1 MNSFV
6 NAILLALAF
15 PLMALAIV
23 VGFDLPVEFLKSSGK
38 QLSFAEEIFW
48 ALALLM
54 GILSL
59 RRSTKR
65 WMGMKIVTNTK
76 RFLYNHAISQ
86 SRKKRVIVYNCLESA
101 VLIFLA
107 LGIYVLTDK
116 AIVPA
121 IVLGLFALD
130 SLVFLVLGNN
140 NRFRVGISSKAIIVA
155 DREVIV
161 IYFEGLRKVSV
172 DQQTIY
178 FDYIKDL
185 QLSFPTNCIL
195 DENKS
200 EALEVLQ
207 NSLDKDK
214 VMFYNIN
221 EWK

>member
-1 MNSFV
+1 
-6 NAILLALAF
+6 
-15 PLMALAIV
+15 
-23 VGFDLPVEFLKSSGK
+23 
-38 QLSFAEEIFW
+38 
-48 ALALLM
+48 
-54 GILSL
+54 
-59 RRSTKR
+59 
-65 WMGMKIVTNTK
+65 MGMKIVTNTK
-76 RFLYNHAISQ
+76 RFLYNQAISQ
-86 SRKKRVIVYNCLESA
+86 ARKKRVIVYNCIETA

-107 LGIYVLTDK
+107 LGIYVLTVK

-121 IVLGLFALD
+121 LVLGVFALD
-130 SLVFLVLGNN
+130 SLVFLMVGNKD
-140 NRFRVGISSKAIIVA
+140 RFRVGISSKAIIVA

-195 DENKS
+195 DENKA

-214 VMFYNIN
+214 VMFYNMN

>member
-1 MNSFV
+1 
-6 NAILLALAF
+6 
-15 PLMALAIV
+15 
-23 VGFDLPVEFLKSSGK
+23 
-38 QLSFAEEIFW
+38 
-48 ALALLM
+48 LM

-76 RFLYNHAISQ
+76 RFLYNQAISQ
-86 SRKKRVIVYNCLESA
+86 ARKKRVIVYNCIETA

-107 LGIYVLTDK
+107 LGIYVLTVK

-121 IVLGLFALD
+121 LVLGVFALD
-130 SLVFLVLGNN
+130 SLVFLMVGNKD
-140 NRFRVGISSKAIIVA
+140 RFRVGISSKAIIVA

-195 DENKS
+195 DENKV

-214 VMFYNIN
+214 VMFYNMN

>member
-6 NAILLALAF
+6 NALLLALAF

-38 QLSFAEEIFW
+38 QLSFAEEVFW
-48 ALALLM
+48 VLALMM

-65 WMGMKIVTNTK
+65 WMGMKIVNNTK
-76 RFLYNHAISQ
+76 RFLFNQVISQ
-86 SRKKRVIVYNCLESA
+86 ARKKRVIVYNCIETA

-107 LGIYVLTDK
+107 LGIYVLTAK

-121 IVLGLFALD
+121 LVLGVFALD
-130 SLVFLVLGNN
+130 SLVFLVVGNN
-140 NRFRVGISSKAIIVA
+140 NRFRVGISSKAIIVG
-155 DREVIV
+155 DREVVV

-172 DQQTIY
+172 DQQTINL
-178 FDYIKDL
+178 DNIKDL

-195 DENKS
+195 DENKA

-214 VMFYNIN
+214 VMFYNMN